1 MVRYYHRTGVLPEP
15 PRTASGY
22 RDYQLSDV
30 ALLLKL
36 RTLTDAGIPAAS
48 LHGVLT
54 KDATVPADIVQDAL
68 DNVDEEITRLQH
80 QRARLVAM
88 QEGASGI
95 PADIRELIAD
105 LQRWVTDRDGDGTLA
120 ELLDQDLQG
129 LQLMA
134 DAGVATP
141 ETWELLRRT
150 LVDERRRSATLEGLA
165 AWSALAGY
173 PESSE
178 SSESS
183 GSSDVSGSTAVAQL
197 REAMIRSVDDGVLGG
212 LPDTLVDG
220 DVPLAT
226 TDIPTTGAQAAV
238 LTDLV
243 KHMES
248 GRRSR

>member
-15 PRTASGY
+15 PRTSAGY

-36 RTLTDAGIPAAS
+36 RTLTDAGIPAAT

-54 KDATVPADIVQDAL
+54 RDTSVRADIQGLITDL
-68 DNVDEEITRLQH
+68 RRWDTDHDEH
-80 QRARLVAM
+80 
-88 QEGASGI
+88 
-95 PADIRELIAD
+95 
-105 LQRWVTDRDGDGTLA
+105 GTLA
-120 ELLDQDLQG
+120 EPLDQDFQG

-150 LVDERRRSATLEGLA
+150 LL
-165 AWSALAGY
+165 
-173 PESSE
+173 
-178 SSESS
+178 
-183 GSSDVSGSTAVAQL
+183 
-197 REAMIRSVDDGVLGG
+197 
-212 LPDTLVDG
+212 DG

-226 TDIPTTGAQAAV
+226 TNIPTTGAQRTV

-243 KHMES
+243 KHMEPA
-248 GRRSR
+248 RRSR

>member
-15 PRTASGY
+15 PRTSAGY

-36 RTLTDAGIPAAS
+36 RTLTDAGIPAAT

-54 KDATVPADIVQDAL
+54 RDTSVRADIQGLITDL
-68 DNVDEEITRLQH
+68 RRWDTDHDEH
-80 QRARLVAM
+80 
-88 QEGASGI
+88 
-95 PADIRELIAD
+95 
-105 LQRWVTDRDGDGTLA
+105 GTLA
-120 ELLDQDLQG
+120 ELLDQDFQG

-150 LVDERRRSATLEGLA
+150 LVDERRRSATLDGLA
-165 AWSALAGY
+165 AWSTLASY
-173 PESSE
+173 TESSA
-178 SSESS
+178 SPDSP
-183 GSSDVSGSTAVAQL
+183 DYPAVAHL
-197 REAMIRSVDDGVLGG
+197 RDVMIRSIDDGVLGG
-212 LPDTLVDG
+212 LPDTLLDG

-226 TDIPTTGAQAAV
+226 TDIPTTGAQRTV

-243 KHMES
+243 KRMEPA
-248 GRRSR
+248 RRSR